1 MSGPNNSL
9 ESEKYLS
16 DWNFDHLSANSFVDA
31 DVADV
36 LFFSLRCELK
46 KLKQQSWYNANG
58 TEEECRELAIKLDR
72 LHREQ
77 LPNVTE
83 VWL

>member
-1 MSGPNNSL
+1 MEPYLLRWVRKTRVWSRLVGPRL
-9 ESEKYLS
+9 
-16 DWNFDHLSANSFVDA
+16 A
-31 DVADV
+31 
-36 LFFSLRCELK
+36 SLRLSVGDEARLRGYR
-46 KLKQQSWYNANG
+46 LDRVSRWRTE

>member
-36 LFFSLRCELK
+36 FFF
-46 KLKQQSWYNANG
+46 G
-58 TEEECRELAIKLDR
+58 
-72 LHREQ
+72 HRGQESVLTRGQ
-77 LPNVTE
+77 DSKSIRRSDLMVSFY
-83 VWL
+83 V

>member
-36 LFFSLRCELK
+36 LYFGHRCQLK
-46 KLKQQSWYNANG
+46 KLEQQSWYNANG
-58 TEEECRELAIKLDR
+58 TEEKITKIIKQATLGEL
-72 LHREQ
+72 
-77 LPNVTE
+77 
-83 VWL
+83 

>member
-1 MSGPNNSL
+1 MQNIRCLGQWRNNSL

-36 LFFSLRCELK
+36 LFFGHRCQLK
-46 KLKQQSWYNANG
+46 KLKQQFWYNANG
-58 TEEECRELAIKLDR
+58 TEEECRDYIFKI
-72 LHREQ
+72 
-77 LPNVTE
+77 T
-83 VWL
+83 